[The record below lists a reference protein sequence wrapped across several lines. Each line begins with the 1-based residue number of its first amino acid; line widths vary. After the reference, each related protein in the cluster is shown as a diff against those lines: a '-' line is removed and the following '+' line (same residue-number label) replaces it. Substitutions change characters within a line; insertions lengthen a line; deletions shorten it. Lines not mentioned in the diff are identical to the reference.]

1 MVTKINQIKL
11 LPINAALWLLASSV
25 ACTAIAAD
33 QIAELTVEGSRMT
46 QEVVGR
52 SSSTGAPIEEVTLR
66 RHVPYADLDLSTH
79 SGVTELQK
87 RIDATA
93 QETCRELDKMF
104 PLSQNNDSTRSC
116 VSKAVKS
123 ARPQA
128 QEAIDSA
135 EKAPTTGD

>member
-1 MVTKINQIKL
+1 MVTKINRIKL

-46 QEVVGR
+46 KEVVGR

-79 SGVTELQK
+79 SGVAELQK

-93 QETCRELDKMF
+93 QETCRDLDKALPF
-104 PLSQNNDSTRSC
+104 SKNSDSARSC
-116 VSKAVKS
+116 VNKAVKS
-123 ARPQA
+123 AMPQA
-128 QEAIDSA
+128 QEAIDNAQSA
-135 EKAPTTGD
+135 HGG